1 MAPNQKPIANNLKEI
16 ANTPGLGLTLD
27 FGYGFHQELTVHRIN
42 LNKILSEIQI
52 GNSVVENVECLVS
65 EIG

>member
-1 MAPNQKPIANNLKEI
+1 MAPNQKPIANNLHEI

-27 FGYGFHQELTVHRIN
+27 FGYGFHQELAVYCII
-42 LNKILSEIQI
+42 LNQFKLHGYGIYWLI
-52 GNSVVENVECLVS
+52 ENIECLVS